1 MTAQQGRGISRLQ
14 LQNLEKM
21 HATRSFT
28 FEEEEEW
35 MVVAG
40 RQDSKYQKFLS
51 KRYVC
56 VSVCV
61 WGMNLHVF
69 MVHAG
74 ATSSSSNMSVW
85 CSTLS

>member
-1 MTAQQGRGISRLQ
+1 MHAHNAPCMEHV
-14 LQNLEKM
+14 QNLEKM

-56 VSVCV
+56 VHHQTR
-61 WGMNLHVF
+61 GDI
-69 MVHAG
+69 
-74 ATSSSSNMSVW
+74 TSPEMTS
-85 CSTLS
+85 